1 MRCVS
6 RWLVLAG
13 AFFTAMSLGNAMA
26 GVVVTIGQVG
36 NDVVASI
43 SGGMGNIGSPLVPSF
58 PGSGNYLN
66 VTRGQSIDQQE
77 VGWGGSAS
85 TSFDYYS
92 GTGSTLWRNTTG
104 QTNST
109 PTSST
114 ISGSNYFRFLSD
126 SLGNAYLGLADY
138 AYDNSSLSGSM
149 RFAGKTMTELG
160 LDNFGTHTYTFGDGT
175 NSDTVTF
182 ILQSPGPRPGL
193 TVNVRQVG
201 ADVVATISGSLLNL
215 GTPFGGGIPF
225 TEELTAFRNPSFT
238 EQTMKWGTTGE
249 NPTYDLYTGSG
260 TSYWKITDGFTSN
273 SPSSS
278 NMSGASYMF
287 FQHSTGGTYLGLGG
301 YNYDGTPITGSMT
314 FTGKTLNELGFDSLG
329 TFTYNYGSGERTGF
343 VSFSIENG
351 GGAVPEPTSM
361 AIFGLGALGF
371 AYRNRRKLSK

>member
-92 GTGSTLWRNTTG
+92 GTGSTLRRNTTG

-114 ISGSNYFRFLSD
+114 ISGSNYFRFYFLSI
-126 SLGNAYLGLADY
+126 
-138 AYDNSSLSGSM
+138 
-149 RFAGKTMTELG
+149 FIF
-160 LDNFGTHTYTFGDGT
+160 FG
-175 NSDTVTF
+175 
-182 ILQSPGPRPGL
+182 
-193 TVNVRQVG
+193 
-201 ADVVATISGSLLNL
+201 
-215 GTPFGGGIPF
+215 
-225 TEELTAFRNPSFT
+225 
-238 EQTMKWGTTGE
+238 
-249 NPTYDLYTGSG
+249 
-260 TSYWKITDGFTSN
+260 
-273 SPSSS
+273 
-278 NMSGASYMF
+278 F
-287 FQHSTGGTYLGLGG
+287 F
-301 YNYDGTPITGSMT
+301 
-314 FTGKTLNELGFDSLG
+314 K
-329 TFTYNYGSGERTGF
+329 
-343 VSFSIENG
+343 V
-351 GGAVPEPTSM
+351 
-361 AIFGLGALGF
+361 
-371 AYRNRRKLSK
+371 